1 MSNSNV
7 NTKKVATKKVVTKK
21 VYTPSPLQVAK
32 KETRSKWLDDTRTLT
47 AITKWILSDGKEY
60 CQNVINELTIHKNND
75 KAKIELTLNHC
86 ANIKNIVSVMTEREL
101 TFKDGTKKSLF
112 QIGTI
117 LGTFG
122 RMYKEKQNAYKA
134 DQKKQADKIAAKKA
148 K

>member
-1 MSNSNV
+1 MTTLNNKTTEV
-7 NTKKVATKKVVTKK
+7 KKAAIKKEYK
-21 VYTPSPLQVAK
+21 PSPLQLAK
-32 KETRSKWLDDTRTLT
+32 KETRSKWLEDTRTLT
-47 AITKWILSDGKEY
+47 AITKWILGDGKEH
-60 CQNVINELTIHKNND
+60 CQKVIDELTSHKNNE

-122 RMYKEKQNAYKA
+122 RMYKEKQEAHKV
-134 DQKKQADKIAAKKA
+134 DQKKQLDKIAAKKA

>member
-1 MSNSNV
+1 MTTL
-7 NTKKVATKKVVTKK
+7 NTNEVATKKVVTKK
-21 VYTPSPLQVAK
+21 EYNPSPLQVAK
-32 KETRSKWLDDTRTLT
+32 KDARLNWLNDTRTLT
-47 AITKWILSDGKEY
+47 AITKWILGDGKEY
-60 CQNVINELTIHKNND
+60 CQKVIDELTSHKNND

-122 RMYKEKQNAYKA
+122 RMYKEKQDAYKA
-134 DQKKQADKIAAKKA
+134 DQKKQVDKITAKKA